1 MVEKKEDSL
10 IKNQGMH
17 YVYDGLKFKSKEE
30 LESYKKSPK
39 KSGKGI
45 SEEKTVED
53 VKTTEEIAEADVIAK
68 EKAEEKEAARIA
80 EVDRV
85 AQEKAAVRVA
95 QEKAEADRVAELKAK
110 IAEEKAK
117 IAEEKAEADGVT
129 EEKAEVDGVA
139 EEIAVSKKFYI
150 KQYIWLII
158 FTILWVGV
166 VRNNFF
172 LGGIRWRLESHEQT
186 ALSTLE
192 ISLFII
198 VSNGFLP
205 TLIIWLIITKIFKRP
220 AWKWYN
226 WLNTLAYT
234 VLLFNL
240 LSFSEAI
247 GGFFEAF
254 NSYKMWSQYI

>member
-1 MVEKKEDSL
+1 MYFEF
-10 IKNQGMH
+10 
-17 YVYDGLKFKSKEE
+17 DGIKFKSKED

-39 KSGKGI
+39 KSEKEI
-45 SEEKTVED
+45 SEEKIVED
-53 VKTTEEIAEADVIAK
+53 AKAEAD
-68 EKAEEKEAARIA
+68 
-80 EVDRV
+80 
-85 AQEKAAVRVA
+85 RVA
-95 QEKAEADRVAELKAK
+95 QEKAEAD
-110 IAEEKAK
+110 
-117 IAEEKAEADGVT
+117 
-129 EEKAEVDGVA
+129 GVA
-139 EEIAVSKKFYI
+139 EEIAVAKKFYI

-166 VRNNFF
+166 VRNDFF
-172 LGGIRWRLESHEQT
+172 LGGIGGRLI

-234 VLLFNL
+234 VLVFNFV
-240 LSFSEAI
+240 SFSEAI

-254 NSYKMWSQYI
+254 NMLKMWDGYI

>member
-1 MVEKKEDSL
+1 MKKVNL
-10 IKNQGMH
+10 LHTQGL
-17 YVYDGLKFKSKEE
+17 YYEYDGLKFKSKEE
-30 LESYKKSPK
+30 IKSYVDSTK

-85 AQEKAAVRVA
+85 SQEKAAVRVA

-254 NSYKMWSQYI
+254 NSYKMWSKYI

>member
-10 IKNQGMH
+10 IKNQGFF
-17 YVYDGLKFKSKEE
+17 YEFDGIKFKSKEE

-85 AQEKAAVRVA
+85 SQLKAAVRVA
-95 QEKAEADRVAELKAK
+95 HEKAEADRV
-110 IAEEKAK
+110 AEEKAK

-129 EEKAEVDGVA
+129 

-158 FTILWVGV
+158 FTILWVGIV
-166 VRNNFF
+166 KGNFQINRGME
-172 LGGIRWRLESHEQT
+172 LLT
-186 ALSTLE
+186 TLE
-192 ISLFII
+192 ATLFVI
-198 VSNGFLP
+198 VSNGFIP
-205 TLIIWLIITKIFKRP
+205 TLIIALIRKIFKKP

-234 VLLFNL
+234 VLVFNWL
-240 LSFSEAI
+240 IFLKAL
-247 GGFFEAF
+247 GGFLAF
-254 NSYKMWSQYI
+254 TNFLPSSMLYGYY

>member
-39 KSGKGI
+39 KSEKEI
-45 SEEKTVED
+45 SEEKIVED
-53 VKTTEEIAEADVIAK
+53 A
-68 EKAEEKEAARIA
+68 
-80 EVDRV
+80 
-85 AQEKAAVRVA
+85 
-95 QEKAEADRVAELKAK
+95 KAEADRVAE
-110 IAEEKAK
+110 
-117 IAEEKAEADGVT
+117 EKAET
-129 EEKAEVDGVA
+129 DGVA

-254 NSYKMWSQYI
+254 NSYKMWSKYI